1 MRHELDLVVRLPS
14 RRAMHLHRLGEV
26 PGGSSKPV
34 ARERTA
40 RSSSTKAPRNRASTV
55 WAADAAAVHLANRAP

>member
-40 RSSSTKAPRNRASTV
+40 RSSTKAPRKRASTV